1 MSAEPPA
8 LTGPEFTGKDSLRRE
23 VLLNSTIV
31 AMRGPPKHE
40 APFVHAAPP
49 VMRLV
54 NHPVMTPYKNGCGED
69 ALRPLESA
77 HASITGAEH

>member
-8 LTGPEFTGKDSLRRE
+8 LTGPELTGKDSVRRE

-54 NHPVMTPYKNGCGED
+54 NHPVMTPYRNGCGED